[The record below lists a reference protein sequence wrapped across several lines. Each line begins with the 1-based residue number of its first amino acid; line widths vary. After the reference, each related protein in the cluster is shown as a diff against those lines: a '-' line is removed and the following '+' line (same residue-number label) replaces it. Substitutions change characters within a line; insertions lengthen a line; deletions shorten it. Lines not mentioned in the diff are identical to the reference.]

1 MIKLMYITNNP
12 TIAEIADSAGVDRVF
27 IDLEV
32 VGKAERQGGM
42 DTVQSHHSISDI
54 PIVKQKLRNSELLVR
69 SNPIYNDSKN
79 EINKIVTSGADII
92 MLPFFKTAEEVT
104 HFVDYVGGRA
114 RTILLF
120 ETKES
125 VDCIDEILAIDGI
138 DEYYIGLNDLHLSYG
153 LDFMFQLLADGTVD
167 NIVTKFKAT
176 GKPYGFGGIAK
187 LGGGLLPAEHVI
199 AEHYRLGSTI
209 GILSRSFCNCDKVS
223 DKNIILSL
231 FDDGVSEIRT
241 LEYNLANQSAEFLK
255 KTISLSLMQLMTSF
269 VLFVLKND
277 IAHFRGF

>member
-79 EINKIVTSGADII
+79 EINKIVTSGADIV

-114 RTILLF
+114 RTMLLF

-241 LEYNLANQSAEFLK
+241 LEYNLANQSGEFFEENHK
-255 KTISLSLMQLMTSF
+255 F
-269 VLFVLKND
+269 VINAVND
-277 IAHFRGF
+277 IVRIIRTKK

>member
-12 TIAEIADSAGVDRVF
+12 SIAEIADSAGVDRVF

-32 VGKAERQGGM
+32 VGKAARQGGM
-42 DTVQSHHSISDI
+42 DTVQSHHSTLDI
-54 PIVKQKLRNSELLVR
+54 PLVKQKLRNAKLLVR
-69 SNPIYNDSKN
+69 SNPIYNDSKD
-79 EINKIVTSGADII
+79 EIDKIVSGGADII
-92 MLPFFKTAEEVT
+92 MLPFFKTAEEVRS
-104 HFVDYVGGRA
+104 FVSFVGGRA
-114 RTILLF
+114 KTMLLF
-120 ETKES
+120 ETKEA
-125 VDCIDEILAIDGI
+125 VYCIDEILSIDGI

-209 GILSRSFCNCDKVS
+209 GILSRSFCNCDKES
-223 DKNIILSL
+223 DKNVIHSL
-231 FDDGVSEIRT
+231 FNDGVSEIRT
-241 LEYNLANQSAEFLK
+241 LEHNLENQSSHFFADNHKFVVAAVDNIVSIIRSK
-255 KTISLSLMQLMTSF
+255 K
-269 VLFVLKND
+269 
-277 IAHFRGF
+277 

>member
-54 PIVKQKLRNSELLVR
+54 PIVRQKLRNSELLVR

-114 RTILLF
+114 RTMLLF

-241 LEYNLANQSAEFLK
+241 LEYNLANQSGEFFEENHK
-255 KTISLSLMQLMTSF
+255 F
-269 VLFVLKND
+269 VINAVND
-277 IAHFRGF
+277 IVRIIRTKK

>member
-114 RTILLF
+114 RTMLLF

-231 FDDGVSEIRT
+231 FDDGVPEIRT
-241 LEYNLANQSAEFLK
+241 LEYNLANQSGEFFEENHK
-255 KTISLSLMQLMTSF
+255 F
-269 VLFVLKND
+269 VINAVND
-277 IAHFRGF
+277 IVRIIRTKK

>member
-114 RTILLF
+114 RTMLLF

-209 GILSRSFCNCDKVS
+209 GILSRLFCNCDKVS

-241 LEYNLANQSAEFLK
+241 LEYNLANQSGEFFEENHK
-255 KTISLSLMQLMTSF
+255 F
-269 VLFVLKND
+269 VINAVND
-277 IAHFRGF
+277 IVRIIRTKK

>member
-92 MLPFFKTAEEVT
+92 MLQFFKTAEEVT

-114 RTILLF
+114 RTMLLF

-241 LEYNLANQSAEFLK
+241 LEYNLANQSGEFFEENHK
-255 KTISLSLMQLMTSF
+255 F
-269 VLFVLKND
+269 VINAVND
-277 IAHFRGF
+277 IVRIIRTKK

>member
-114 RTILLF
+114 RTMLLF

-241 LEYNLANQSAEFLK
+241 LEYNLANQSAEFFEENHK
-255 KTISLSLMQLMTSF
+255 F
-269 VLFVLKND
+269 VINAVND
-277 IAHFRGF
+277 IVRIIRTKK

>member
-241 LEYNLANQSAEFLK
+241 LEYNLANQSAEFFEENHK
-255 KTISLSLMQLMTSF
+255 F
-269 VLFVLKND
+269 VINAVND
-277 IAHFRGF
+277 IVRIIRSKK

>member
-114 RTILLF
+114 RTMLLF

-241 LEYNLANQSAEFLK
+241 LEYNLANQSAEFFEENHK
-255 KTISLSLMQLMTSF
+255 F
-269 VLFVLKND
+269 VINAVND
-277 IAHFRGF
+277 IVRIIRSKK

>member
-138 DEYYIGLNDLHLSYG
+138 DEYYIGLNDLHLSYV

-241 LEYNLANQSAEFLK
+241 LEYNLANQSAEFFEENHK
-255 KTISLSLMQLMTSF
+255 F
-269 VLFVLKND
+269 VINAVND
-277 IAHFRGF
+277 IVRIIRSKK

>member
-114 RTILLF
+114 RTMLLF

-231 FDDGVSEIRT
+231 FDNGVSEIRT
-241 LEYNLANQSAEFLK
+241 LEYNLANQSGEFFEENHK
-255 KTISLSLMQLMTSF
+255 F
-269 VLFVLKND
+269 VINAVND
-277 IAHFRGF
+277 IVRIIRTKK

>member
-114 RTILLF
+114 RTMLLF

-223 DKNIILSL
+223 DKNIILKI
-231 FDDGVSEIRT
+231 GRPHV
-241 LEYNLANQSAEFLK
+241 
-255 KTISLSLMQLMTSF
+255 
-269 VLFVLKND
+269 
-277 IAHFRGF
+277 

>member
-27 IDLEV
+27 LDLEV

-114 RTILLF
+114 RTMLLF

-241 LEYNLANQSAEFLK
+241 LEYNLANQSGEFFEENHK
-255 KTISLSLMQLMTSF
+255 F
-269 VLFVLKND
+269 VINAVND
-277 IAHFRGF
+277 IVRIIRTKK

>member
-1 MIKLMYITNNP
+1 MMKLMYITNNP

-114 RTILLF
+114 RTMLLF

-241 LEYNLANQSAEFLK
+241 LEYNLANQSGEFFEENHK
-255 KTISLSLMQLMTSF
+255 F
-269 VLFVLKND
+269 VINAVND
-277 IAHFRGF
+277 IVRIIRTKK

>member
-12 TIAEIADSAGVDRVF
+12 SIAEIADSAGVDRVF

-32 VGKAERQGGM
+32 VGKANRQGGM

-54 PIVKQKLRNSELLVR
+54 PIVKQKLHNAELLVR

-79 EINKIVTSGADII
+79 EIDKIVDGGAEII
-92 MLPFFKTAEEVT
+92 MLPFFKTPDEVKQ
-104 HFVDYVGGRA
+104 FIDFVGGR
-114 RTILLF
+114 TKTMLLF
-120 ETKES
+120 ETKEA
-125 VDCIDEILAIDGI
+125 VNCLDDILSIDGI

-167 NIVTKFKAT
+167 HLLSKFKVK

-187 LGGGLLPAEHVI
+187 LGDGLLPAENVI

-209 GILSRSFCNCDKVS
+209 GILSRSFCNCDKETDTDV
-223 DKNIILSL
+223 IYRL
-231 FDDGVSEIRT
+231 FNDGVSDIRM
-241 LEYNLANQSAEFLK
+241 LEHSLVNQTE
-255 KTISLSLMQLMTSF
+255 SF
-269 VLFVLKND
+269 FKDNHIFVVNAVND
-277 IAHFRGF
+277 IVDIIRSKR

>member
-114 RTILLF
+114 RTMLLF

-241 LEYNLANQSAEFLK
+241 LEYNLANQSGEFFEENHK
-255 KTISLSLMQLMTSF
+255 F
-269 VLFVLKND
+269 VINAVND
-277 IAHFRGF
+277 IVRIIRTKK

>member
-32 VGKAERQGGM
+32 VGKAERQGAM

-114 RTILLF
+114 RTMLLF

-231 FDDGVSEIRT
+231 FDNGVSEIRT
-241 LEYNLANQSAEFLK
+241 LEYNLANQSGEFFEENHK
-255 KTISLSLMQLMTSF
+255 F
-269 VLFVLKND
+269 VINAVND
-277 IAHFRGF
+277 IVRIIRTKK

>member
-92 MLPFFKTAEEVT
+92 ML
-104 HFVDYVGGRA
+104 
-114 RTILLF
+114 
-120 ETKES
+120 
-125 VDCIDEILAIDGI
+125 
-138 DEYYIGLNDLHLSYG
+138 
-153 LDFMFQLLADGTVD
+153 
-167 NIVTKFKAT
+167 
-176 GKPYGFGGIAK
+176 
-187 LGGGLLPAEHVI
+187 
-199 AEHYRLGSTI
+199 
-209 GILSRSFCNCDKVS
+209 
-223 DKNIILSL
+223 SL
-231 FDDGVSEIRT
+231 IH
-241 LEYNLANQSAEFLK
+241 
-255 KTISLSLMQLMTSF
+255 I
-269 VLFVLKND
+269 
-277 IAHFRGF
+277 

>member
-114 RTILLF
+114 RTMLLF

-241 LEYNLANQSAEFLK
+241 LEYNLANQSGEFFEENHK
-255 KTISLSLMQLMTSF
+255 F
-269 VLFVLKND
+269 VINAVND
-277 IAHFRGF
+277 IVRIIRSKK